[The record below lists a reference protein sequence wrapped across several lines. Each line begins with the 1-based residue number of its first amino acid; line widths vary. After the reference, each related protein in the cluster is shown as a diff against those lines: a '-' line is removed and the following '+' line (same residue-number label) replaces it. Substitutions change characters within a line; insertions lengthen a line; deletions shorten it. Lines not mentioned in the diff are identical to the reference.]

1 MPIKRFIWGDGLSD
15 HAWRTAEDTGAAWVG
30 NNASAHISLLRAT
43 VAEELAFGM
52 EQRGIPR
59 EQMAPRVAEALRT
72 WGLEHV
78 AEQDPMRLSTGQ
90 TRRMAI
96 AQALLTRPGA
106 LVLDCP
112 LDGLDTA
119 AVNQLAAVLSA
130 YPGEVTV
137 YDRRPS
143 AVSDAAGEQFQ
154 LLDGS
159 ELVPAH
165 IPEFDLP
172 EFPPRGVAEAVESAE
187 RGTADA
193 NKTAQRGVA
202 DADRTALSIRDVR
215 VRGLGP
221 FSVDVPAGQVTHL
234 AGANGCGKTSLLL
247 AALGLVDY
255 EGEITGG
262 RLGWAPTAL
271 DQSFLRRRVID
282 EIAGDEGVL
291 ELFGLGKWA
300 EEHPLDVPT
309 SDRRLVL
316 VAAAMVG
323 EPDVLLLDEPTVGLD
338 VAGHRKLLTGIDA
351 YVRRPGAPAVL
362 WTCHDQRVADAV
374 SDRSIAIGEV

>member
-1 MPIKRFIWGDGLSD
+1 MPVTRFIFGDGLSD
-15 HAWRTAEDTGAAWVG
+15 HAWETAEATGAAWVG

-52 EQRGIPR
+52 EQQGVPR
-59 EQMAPRVAEALRT
+59 EQMRPRVDQALQT
-72 WGLEHV
+72 WGLQHI
-78 AEQDPMRLSTGQ
+78 AGQDPMRLSTGQ

-119 AVNQLAAVLSA
+119 AVNQLAEVLDA

-143 AVSDAAGEQFQ
+143 SVSEAAAQQFQ
-154 LLDGS
+154 LSDG
-159 ELVPAH
+159 ELRQRP

-172 EFPPRGVAEAVESAE
+172 SFPPRTGSGDVNGNASADDVAAKRV
-187 RGTADA
+187 
-193 NKTAQRGVA
+193 
-202 DADRTALSIRDVR
+202 ALSARDVR

-221 FSVDVPAGQVTHL
+221 FTVDAPAGQVTHI
-234 AGANGCGKTSLLL
+234 AGPNGCGKTSLML

-255 EGEITGG
+255 EGTITAG
-262 RLGWAPTAL
+262 RCGWAPTAL
-271 DQSFLRRRVID
+271 DQSFLHRRVID
-282 EIAGDEGVL
+282 EVAGDREAL
-291 ELFGLGKWA
+291 EIFGLEKWA

-316 VAAAMVG
+316 VAATMAG
-323 EPDVLLLDEPTVGLD
+323 QPDVLLLDEPTVGLD
-338 VAGHRKLLTGIDA
+338 VDGHRKLLEGVDA
-351 YVRRPGAPAVL
+351 FVRQERKPAVL

-374 SDRSIAIGEV
+374 SDRSIVIAQD

>member
-1 MPIKRFIWGDGLSD
+1 MPVTRFIFGDGLSD
-15 HAWRTAEDTGAAWVG
+15 HAWETAEATGAAWVG

-52 EQRGIPR
+52 EQQGVPR
-59 EQMAPRVAEALRT
+59 DQMRPRVDEALQA
-72 WGLEHV
+72 WGLQHV
-78 AEQDPMRLSTGQ
+78 AAQDPMRLSTGQ

-119 AVNQLAAVLSA
+119 AVNQLAEVLDA

-143 AVSDAAGEQFQ
+143 AVSEGAAQQFQ
-154 LLDGS
+154 LSSG
-159 ELVPAH
+159 ELRQRP

-172 EFPPRGVAEAVESAE
+172 IFPRRTSDEDVA
-187 RGTADA
+187 
-193 NKTAQRGVA
+193 AQRV
-202 DADRTALSIRDVR
+202 ALSAREVR

-221 FSVDVPAGQVTHL
+221 FTVDAPAGQVTHI
-234 AGANGCGKTSLLL
+234 AGPNGCGKTSLML

-255 EGEITGG
+255 EGDITAD
-262 RLGWAPTAL
+262 RCGWAPTAL
-271 DQSFLRRRVID
+271 DQSFLHRRVID
-282 EIAGDEGVL
+282 EVAGDREAL
-291 ELFGLGKWA
+291 EIFGLEKWA

-316 VAAAMVG
+316 VAATMAG
-323 EPDVLLLDEPTVGLD
+323 QPDVLLLDEPTVGLD
-338 VAGHRKLLTGIDA
+338 VDGHRKLLEGVDA
-351 YVRRPGAPAVL
+351 FVRQERKPAVL

-374 SDRSIAIGEV
+374 SDRSIVIAQD